1 MDIYTFQ
8 ARTIQE
14 ALQMV
19 RESLGPQAVVLSTK
33 PVVRPTDSVNNQT
46 DVRWIEVQAQA
57 EIEPAVEPFVEYQE
71 ATEEVLEAAEQ
82 PAYSSMTL
90 AESYIESLYR
100 QEQLEILEQQRVL
113 QQRRDQTPEQFI
125 PSGIWNQLSASTI
138 ELNLLREVLRR
149 VGEQGSEQQYQTEII
164 EQFKTMI
171 PFQPFQLPVSREVG
185 NGPKVIVV
193 TGRSGSGKS
202 SLITKLATQCELRD
216 EVPVGV
222 IELTGPNRHHHA
234 WLHNQ
239 LEKLGVPTTQ
249 LDNPLRLNE
258 ALQPF
263 QHCQV
268 VFIESPGIAASQ
280 PQKLAILNSFFKQ
293 GRDIQCIFTHDVN
306 ARTEPTVE
314 LVQTL
319 NCCDNPMLAL
329 TKTDEE
335 NSLGH
340 LVSLFQQIQLPVT
353 LLSHSAGLADGFTMM
368 TEAEHLKLLE
378 RMTGLLRESMSTN
391 SLHTQDSFTLSF
403 NPM

>member
-1 MDIYTFQ
+1 MDTHTFQ

-33 PVVRPTDSVNNQT
+33 PVVLPNKSAEDHMNI
-46 DVRWIEVQAQA
+46 RWIEVQAQVRKK
-57 EIEPAVEPFVEYQE
+57 ETVEHLDGSEE
-71 ATEEVLEAAEQ
+71 APDESNRSAF
-82 PAYSSMTL
+82 SSMTL
-90 AESYIESLYR
+90 AESYIESLYH
-100 QEQLEILEQQRVL
+100 QEQLEILEQRRVL
-113 QQRRDQTPEQFI
+113 QQRLEQTPEQFI
-125 PSGIWNQLSASTI
+125 PAGLWGQLSASTI

-149 VGEQGSEQQYQTEII
+149 VGSQDSEQQYQTEII

-171 PFQPFQLPVSREVG
+171 PFQPFQLPVSQEVG
-185 NGPKVIVV
+185 NGPRVIVV

-216 EVPVGV
+216 EIRVGV

-239 LEKLGVPTTQ
+239 LEKLGVPTTK
-249 LDNPLRLNE
+249 LDNPLGLRE
-258 ALQPF
+258 AIHPF
-263 QHCQV
+263 QHCQL
-268 VFIESPGIAASQ
+268 VFIESPGLTASQ

-293 GRDIQCIFTHDVN
+293 AGDIQCIFTHDVN

-319 NCCDNPMLAL
+319 NCCDKPMIAL

-340 LVSLFQQIQLPVT
+340 LVSLFQKIQLPVT
-353 LLSHSAGLADGFTMM
+353 LLSHSAGLADGFTIM
-368 TEAEHLKLLE
+368 TEAEHRKLLE
-378 RMTGLLRESMSTN
+378 RMTGLLREASSPN
-391 SLHTQDSFTLSF
+391 SSSTQDSFTLSL